1 MKHSIRFGGITLQ
14 NPDGPNRGQDQ
25 QFNVAPLGFAPQF
38 LHHGNAPVPVPTTRR
53 PQWRVLNE
61 LSPTEELDRM
71 QTIVPRPCSVFS
83 LAGIRQ
89 SVPTASFPQEL

>member
-14 NPDGPNRGQDQ
+14 NLDGPNRGQDQ
-25 QFNVAPLGFAPQF
+25 QFNVASLASRFSSSIT
-38 LHHGNAPVPVPTTRR
+38 GNAPVPVPTTRR